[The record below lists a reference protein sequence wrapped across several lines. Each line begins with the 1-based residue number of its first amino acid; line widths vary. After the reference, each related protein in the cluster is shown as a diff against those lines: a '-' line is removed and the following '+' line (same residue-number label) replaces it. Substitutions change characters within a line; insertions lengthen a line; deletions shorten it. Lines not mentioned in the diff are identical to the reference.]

1 MVNEYKEWY
10 KSKGICVNCGKE
22 KAWNGRLMCP
32 ECLEKTK
39 INSER
44 TRSRESKEQRKL
56 YLKKKREL
64 CVTFGICRECLKREA
79 TIGKKCLECHVKE
92 VKRNEA
98 KRTEVKKNMRVELGL
113 CYFCGQ
119 LSENGYKTCEKHHK
133 IMANN
138 FSKWDRNNN
147 NHYWRQIQG
156 GEVKVVQYKK
166 KLLGVV

>member
-1 MVNEYKEWY
+1 MENYKPNSRTS
-10 KSKGICVNCGKE
+10 KSQEKEEPKKE
-22 KAWNGRLMCP
+22 KI
-32 ECLEKTK
+32 EK
-39 INSER
+39 I
-44 TRSRESKEQRKL
+44 
-56 YLKKKREL
+56 
-64 CVTFGICRECLKREA
+64 
-79 TIGKKCLECHVKE
+79 